1 MGKKV
6 IMRKI
11 IIILMLLIVCVGVIP
26 ATAQQNIV
34 VPTESVHWDGASRFN
49 ILILGMDRRPGARDN
64 LNARTDAIIIASY
77 DPQTDTIG
85 LLNIPRDIHVAILDV
100 NDELVRIN
108 TLMVRGES
116 RAEGYGP
123 YYAMETLQLNFG
135 MYIDAYIAFD
145 FVAFIEFIDA
155 IGGVTVDVP
164 VTISDPTFPDMNY
177 GYDPL
182 YIPRGINHFDGREA
196 LAYARTRHNDND
208 YLRGQ
213 RQLQVVTAVR
223 DRLSEASVLADLV
236 ANAPDL
242 WETLSENFYTNI
254 AYEDMVR
261 LGLAMV
267 QLDSADIITGSLN
280 EQYSFVYS
288 YRGERVRVP
297 DRELLS
303 QLLVSTFGE
312 EYWR

>member
-1 MGKKV
+1 
-6 IMRKI
+6 MRKI
-11 IIILMLLIVCVGVIP
+11 IIILMLLIVCVSILP

-49 ILILGMDRRPGARDN
+49 ILVLGMDRRPGARDN

-77 DPQTDTIG
+77 DPVTDTIG

-100 NDELVRIN
+100 NEEMVRIN
-108 TLMVRGES
+108 TLLVRGES

-155 IGGVTVDVP
+155 IGGITVDVP
-164 VTISDPTFPDMNY
+164 ATINDPTFPDMNY

-242 WETLSENFYTNI
+242 WETLSENFYKNI
-254 AYEDMVR
+254 AYEDIVR
-261 LGLAMV
+261 LGLALV
-267 QLDSADIITGSLN
+267 ELDSEDITTGSLN
-280 EQYSFVYS
+280 EQYSFVYN

-297 DRELLS
+297 DRELLP
-303 QLLVSTFGE
+303 QLLVDTFGE